1 MAEQH
6 LIRWSPFDGM
16 GRVSKDGHHIATFVT
31 FADATRAVRGRAGCR
46 SCKDPVRQRAE
57 ANQGGRDP
65 SAAARP
71 STAKGSC
78 KEKASDAGFGGGYA
92 LGRETPSRSAEG
104 RPAISATGF
113 RARCSTCAGL
123 RPGTVRQ
130 ALGAGLVG
138 LRRGVVL
145 AAQR

>member
-78 KEKASDAGFGGGYA
+78 KKRHLTRVSAVGMRWDGRRRRAQPRVGPRSRRLDSVRAAARA
-92 LGRETPSRSAEG
+92 LGCA
-104 RPAISATGF
+104 PAP
-113 RARCSTCAGL
+113 CAG
-123 RPGTVRQ
+123 RW
-130 ALGAGLVG
+130 ALAS
-138 LRRGVVL
+138 
-145 AAQR
+145 